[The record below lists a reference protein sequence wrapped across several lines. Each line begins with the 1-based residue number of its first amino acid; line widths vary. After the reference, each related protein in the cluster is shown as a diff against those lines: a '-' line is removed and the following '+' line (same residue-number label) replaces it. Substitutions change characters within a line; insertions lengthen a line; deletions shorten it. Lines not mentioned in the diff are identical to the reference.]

1 MKMILSCLFVFIFSV
16 FCHGQRTIADLKP
29 QHANVLKEFLTKN
42 KQYKFLSSSVIN
54 PKYMKFIRESFGETF
69 KPYYQVADFNN
80 DKIPDFAVIL
90 SRNGKRKDSGATS
103 EEHRYDY
110 PLAIVI
116 FNGNK
121 NGSYTKAFVQDL
133 EAPHV
138 CFLKIEETK
147 KKTLY
152 FGIFET
158 DDVRFFT
165 PVRNGYVVKYQ

>member
-116 FNGNK
+116 FK
-121 NGSYTKAFVQDL
+121 KQRRRRFIL
-133 EAPHV
+133 E
-138 CFLKIEETK
+138 FL
-147 KKTLY
+147 
-152 FGIFET
+152 
-158 DDVRFFT
+158 R
-165 PVRNGYVVKYQ
+165 PMMYVFSRLSEMAMLLNINDEIWRDRIRLSL